1 MYRSGCLCREAAA
14 GKCALSCICRLFA
27 GYACLFRRCI
37 VEACC
42 DNGDLRCI
50 GNRIIIHS
58 TEDDVCILSSQILY
72 VTCSI
77 VCIHKGDISGNVD
90 DNVACTLDGG
100 LKQRTGNSL
109 LYSLERFVVALCLA
123 DTDVGDTLVGHNGL
137 NICEVE
143 VDECRQVDQVCDAL
157 YGLLQNLVCF
167 L

>member
-1 MYRSGCLCREAAA
+1 M
-14 GKCALSCICRLFA
+14 
-27 GYACLFRRCI
+27 
-37 VEACC
+37 
-42 DNGDLRCI
+42 
-50 GNRIIIHS
+50 
-58 TEDDVCILSSQILY
+58 
-72 VTCSI
+72 
-77 VCIHKGDISGNVD
+77 
-90 DNVACTLDGG
+90 ACTLDGG

-143 VDECRQVDQVCDAL
+143 VDECRQVNQVCDAL